1 MRNDRGMT
9 LIEVLV
15 ALVLSFVIVIGL
27 SSTGIFVLNENI
39 RNTMRDEAVGVA
51 EMSMEEARNTVF
63 ANLTTLPSA
72 SVVRQVRGY
81 TVPYTVTRTVTNL
94 DADNRQVV
102 INVSWTRTDD
112 RGTRSYAHQVATI
125 VRRR

>member
-15 ALVLSFVIVIGL
+15 ALVLSFVIFIGL
-27 SSTGIFVLNENI
+27 SSAGIFVLNENI

-63 ANLTTLPSA
+63 ANLATLPSA
-72 SVVRQVRGY
+72 DVVRQVRGFA
-81 TVPYTVTRTVTNL
+81 VPYTVTRTVTNL

-112 RGTRSYAHQVATI
+112 RGTRSYSHQVATI